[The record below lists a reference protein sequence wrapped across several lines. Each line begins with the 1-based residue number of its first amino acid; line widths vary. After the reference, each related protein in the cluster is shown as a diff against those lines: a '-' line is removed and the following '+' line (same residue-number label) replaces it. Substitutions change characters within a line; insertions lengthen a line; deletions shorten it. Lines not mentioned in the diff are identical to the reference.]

1 MRRFFWP
8 SGLVLAA
15 MAACAPIP
23 AERVSPA
30 AATPFGATVRSDSVY
45 WGTGFFV
52 DRNGHILTAHHI
64 VADCARIE
72 VASGNRRE
80 PAALVALS
88 AEDDLSLLR
97 IPEPFGAPLAFA
109 SATAAPSGGLV
120 AVLGY
125 AALGAEDARLAFNS
139 LVIAA
144 AAERRIELISDAA
157 PGYSGSPV
165 VARDGRVI
173 GVLQAKV
180 TRSRAPLA
188 PAGPNEIR
196 VAVSGAAAL
205 QFLHAQGIVPAEGD
219 AATAEPLLA
228 RLIAAEVKVECHGA
242 VAAPAQFVSQA
253 P

>member
-8 SGLVLAA
+8 AGLVLAA

-23 AERVSPA
+23 AERVSPT
-30 AATPFGATVRSDSVY
+30 AATPFGSTDHSDSVY

-52 DRNGHILTAHHI
+52 DRSGHILTAHHI
-64 VADCARIE
+64 VRDCARIE
-72 VASGNRRE
+72 VASGDRRE
-80 PAALVALS
+80 PAALIAAS

-109 SATAAPSGGLV
+109 SETATQSGGLV

-125 AALGAEDARLAFNS
+125 AALGAEDTRLAFNS

-144 AAERRIELISDAA
+144 AAARRIALISDAA

-180 TRSRAPLA
+180 TRSRVPLA
-188 PAGPNEIR
+188 PAGPSEIR
-196 VAVSGAAAL
+196 LAVSAATAV
-205 QFLHAQGIVPAEGD
+205 QFLHAQSILPAEGD
-219 AATAEPLLA
+219 AVTEPLLT
-228 RLIAAEVKVECHGA
+228 RLIAAEVKVECHGP
-242 VAAPAQFVSQA
+242 VVTPAQLASQA